1 MGAPTDMLVVVSTM
15 YENPKGLTKEEILD
29 EFNKIKLRSPWGVGD
44 ELNSGLHGFARL
56 FNLERTEKYLK
67 NKKNYWNEE
76 YKYFSKRKLIWRY
89 HFHNVIE
96 TSHKSIGKTE
106 MQYESTDSSE
116 FGENIFEGHKVG
128 EHVWQD
134 YFTEIKVPEEFK
146 DPNYSFIVRKIKNQ
160 KVTKEDFNC
169 ATVNENLEV
178 EVVQFDSQTFKFD
191 SFEKLWESYPE
202 YHPENTHKFNQENG
216 LLYPHEAYGIHSESP
231 SFRWIKKGDKYFLD
245 FEHFSRILNP
255 NSYFGK
261 ESWKHKGQKNKSRY
275 SLTDVILTSEAI
287 RRRNWRKLGYNTFFS
302 NNENFI
308 YGNEKTLR
316 RYERAFL
323 ETELV
328 VEAQKKGW
336 TNSEFLREYHSR
348 ISNRNQVP
356 YEDIKRML
364 KEENKQRGI
373 ERRKAT
379 IKYKNEEEK
388 RKKNELD
395 VPF

>member
-15 YENPKGLTKEEILD
+15 YENPKGLTKEEVLD
-29 EFNKIKLRSPWGVGD
+29 EFNKIKLRSPLGVGD

-56 FNLERTEKYLK
+56 FNLKHTKQYLE
-67 NKKNYWNEE
+67 NRKKYWNED
-76 YKYFSKRKLIWRY
+76 YKYFSKRENLWRNY
-89 HFHNVIE
+89 FCRVTE

-106 MQYESTDSSE
+106 IQYKLINSSE
-116 FGENIFEGHKVG
+116 FGETIFKGHKVG
-128 EHVWQD
+128 ERVWRD
-134 YFTEIKVPEEFK
+134 YFTEIKIPEKFK
-146 DPNYSFIVRKIKNQ
+146 NSNYHFIVRKINNQ
-160 KVTKEDFNC
+160 KVTMEDFNSV
-169 ATVNENLEV
+169 TINEDLEV
-178 EVVQFDSQTFKFD
+178 EVVKFDSKNFKFN

-202 YHPENTHKFNQENG
+202 YHPENTHNFNQESG
-216 LLYPHEAYGIHSESP
+216 FLYSHRSWGIRSESP
-231 SFRWIKKGDKYFLD
+231 SFRWFKKGDKYFLD
-245 FEHFSRILNP
+245 FEHFSKILNP

-261 ESWKHKGQKNKSRY
+261 NGWKHKGQKNKSRY

-287 RRRNWRKLGYNTFFS
+287 RRRNWRKLGYNAFFS

-316 RYERAFL
+316 RYERAVL

-373 ERRKAT
+373 ERRKT
-379 IKYKNEEEK
+379 TLRLKKEEK
-388 RKKNELD
+388 EKKPEI
-395 VPF
+395 PF